1 LTKKSV
7 ADRQDAGKSQVE
19 KSEILRRI
27 ILGQLN
33 RVYRDLYGPEF
44 PDDDAGREDLE
55 TLLRYYALHPT
66 HGRERMKNCIE
77 TRAPWM
83 AKETAE
89 YLIGDLAILDPR
101 YLRLSPAELRVRVH
115 IHSEDRERLMVW
127 NIPPYDLTDA
137 QLEQRRKDKKRVRDR
152 ARYKKTRPNYLM
164 DSISRKKPWEAE
176 GVSRAT
182 WYRKR
187 TKGETGPRR
196 VLAVLPSNSVN
207 LSVPRTKPPKRL
219 GLTKPRPCETSPRL
233 AGQTLSDADLSQ
245 SQSRVSPRR
254 KEAS

>member
-1 LTKKSV
+1 LTKKYLAV
-7 ADRQDAGKSQVE
+7 PKFADKAKVE
-19 KSEILRRI
+19 KSEILRRV

-33 RVYRDLYGPEF
+33 RVFLDLYGPEF
-44 PDDDAGREDLE
+44 PDDDAGSEDLA
-55 TLLRYYALHPT
+55 TLLRYHALHPT

-101 YLRLSPAELRVRVH
+101 YLRLSPAELRFRVH
-115 IHSEDRERLMVW
+115 IHSEDRERLRAW

-137 QLEQRRKDKKRVRDR
+137 QLEQRRKDKKRARDK
-152 ARYKKTRPNYLM
+152 ARSKKTRPNYLM

-182 WYRKR
+182 WYRRR
-187 TKGETGPRR
+187 TKGETSLRQ

-207 LSVPRTKPPKRL
+207 LSLPRTKPPKRL

-245 SQSRVSPRR
+245 SQSRVSPR